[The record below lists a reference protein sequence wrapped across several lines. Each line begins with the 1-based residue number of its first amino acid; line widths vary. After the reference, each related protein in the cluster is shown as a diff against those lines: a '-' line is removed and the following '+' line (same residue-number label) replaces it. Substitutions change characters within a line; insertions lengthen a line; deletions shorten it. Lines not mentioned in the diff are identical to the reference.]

1 MIRRTPRSTLFPY
14 TTLFRSF
21 TDAGASFV
29 NAAAPAGDVGKYI
42 IVNQGTGSA
51 TVATNPFAGTIIS
64 VNSATSIT
72 LSANLAATCT
82 AAPYVYG
89 TDDAAAVNAA
99 VLAPAQWAGTTGN
112 YKVQVIFQPA
122 LYMLGPLGQSTT
134 CRVSPLNTG
143 LTYTHNH
150 RLPVPCAL

>member
-99 VLAPAQWAGTTGN
+99 VLAASQWAVATGN
-112 YKVQVIFQPA
+112 YKGQVIFQPA
-122 LYMLGPLGQSTT
+122 LYMLGALVQS
-134 CRVSPLNTG
+134 
-143 LTYTHNH
+143 
-150 RLPVPCAL
+150 